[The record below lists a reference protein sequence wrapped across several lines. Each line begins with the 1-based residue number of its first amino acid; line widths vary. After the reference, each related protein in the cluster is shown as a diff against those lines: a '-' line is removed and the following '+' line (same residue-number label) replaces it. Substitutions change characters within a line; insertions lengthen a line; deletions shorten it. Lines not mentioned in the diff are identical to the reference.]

1 MPLSVA
7 LFRYHTRLDFIQ
19 NQARSLFSISQL
31 KIYTSGLFRFV
42 FIFIIY
48 SAQSFSGQV
57 GSDVA
62 AVSADVSEE
71 QKTTSLEQEPGL
83 VAKQKPAVTFDI
95 WEYRIAGNTL
105 LSQTMLERSL
115 APYLGPDKSSTV
127 INDAA
132 DALERLYKDNGYPTI
147 FVDIPAQD
155 VVAGV
160 VKLQIN
166 AGEISR
172 LRITGA
178 DYFTLSGLR
187 EKVPS
192 LQTGQSIH
200 MPSVQEDINRLH
212 SYSPDLQAVPILK
225 AGREPGSMEIELRVK
240 DELPLHGSLELNN
253 HYSANTTE
261 LRLEG
266 NISYDN
272 LWQKFHSLKIIG
284 QVSPENTEEVRAL
297 VINYIMPVNDDKNR
311 LAFYTVKSDS
321 DISAVGGLAVIGKG
335 NIYGVRYVV
344 PLDGSRS
351 WMHST
356 TLGMD
361 YKNVED
367 LVNLT
372 GGVQIKTPIEY
383 VVSNASYSG
392 TSLAEESTTRFN
404 ATVKFGIRG
413 ANSRGEFEDK
423 RFKANPDFIYFRG
436 DISRTD
442 MLPADIN
449 IESNIKLQLAGS
461 PLISNEQFTAGG
473 YLTVRGYLESQL
485 LGDNGASAGVEFFS
499 PRLFRSKNNS
509 WRTRFLVF
517 GEAALV
523 ETLEPLPGQERQS
536 SIYSAGAGLRVTKSK
551 HLIVKLDWAYPLR
564 TAGDEASGTLVSKG
578 DNRLVFSLAYSF

>member
-1 MPLSVA
+1 M
-7 LFRYHTRLDFIQ
+7 RLDFIQ
-19 NQARSLFSISQL
+19 NQAGSLFSIAQL
-31 KIYTSGLFRFV
+31 KTYISILFRLV
-42 FIFIIY
+42 FIFVLY
-48 SAQSFSGQV
+48 STPSFSAQA
-57 GSDVA
+57 GSDSVVA
-62 AVSADVSEE
+62 SDAVPVDKTAAASEPAQGNVIAE
-71 QKTTSLEQEPGL
+71 
-83 VAKQKPAVTFDI
+83 KPEVTFDI
-95 WEYRIAGNTL
+95 WEYRVSGNTL
-105 LSQTMLERSL
+105 LSQNLLERSL
-115 APYLGPDKSSTV
+115 APYLGPNKSSSV

-178 DYFTLSGLR
+178 DYFTLSSLR

-200 MPSVQEDINRLH
+200 MPSVQEDISRLH
-212 SYSPDLQAVPILK
+212 AYSPDLQAVPILK
-225 AGREPGSMEIELRVK
+225 AGRDPGTMEIELRVK
-240 DELPLHGSLELNN
+240 DKLPLHGSLELNN

-266 NISYDN
+266 SISYDN

-344 PLDGSRS
+344 PLERSRA
-351 WMHST
+351 WIHST
-356 TLGMD
+356 TLGLD

-367 LVNLT
+367 LVNLS
-372 GGVQIKTPIEY
+372 GGAQIKTPIQY

-392 TSLAEESTTRFN
+392 TSLAEASTTRFN
-404 ATVKFGIRG
+404 AMIKFGIRG

-442 MLPADIN
+442 MLPADVN
-449 IESNIKLQLAGS
+449 IKSNIKLQLAGS

-485 LGDNGASAGVEFFS
+485 LGDNGASAGFELLS
-499 PRLFRSKNNS
+499 PRLFRSENNS

-564 TAGDEASGTLVSKG
+564 TAGDAASGTLVSKG

>member
-1 MPLSVA
+1 M
-7 LFRYHTRLDFIQ
+7 FHT
-19 NQARSLFSISQL
+19 S
-31 KIYTSGLFRFV
+31 KIKKT
-42 FIFIIY
+42 FIIFFTITSVLVIPVVNVY
-48 SAQSFSGQV
+48 AQDKVETS
-57 GSDVA
+57 
-62 AVSADVSEE
+62 AVSSDASKNENKAAKKKTLFDV
-71 QKTTSLEQEPGL
+71 
-83 VAKQKPAVTFDI
+83 
-95 WEYRIAGNTL
+95 WEYRVAGNTL
-105 LSQTMLERSL
+105 LSQTIIERSL
-115 APYLGPDKSSTV
+115 APYLGPDKPSSV

-132 DALERLYKDNGYPTI
+132 DALEQLYKDNGYPTI

-166 AGEISR
+166 AGKISR

-178 DYFTLSGLR
+178 DYFTLSSIK

-192 LQTGQSIH
+192 LRAGQSIH

-225 AGREPGSMEIELRVK
+225 AGKEPGTMEIELRVK
-240 DELPLHGSLELNN
+240 DKLPLHGSLELNN
-253 HYSANTTE
+253 HYSANTSE

-266 NISYDN
+266 SISYDN

-297 VINYIMPVNDDKNR
+297 VVNYIMPVNDDKNR
-311 LAFYTVKSDS
+311 LAFYAVKSDS

-335 NIYGVRYVV
+335 NIYGTRYVI
-344 PLDGSRS
+344 PLQRS
-351 WMHST
+351 KTWLHSAT
-356 TLGMD
+356 FGLD

-372 GGVQIKTPIEY
+372 AGLQIKTPIQY
-383 VVSNASYSG
+383 VVTNASYSA
-392 TSLAEESTTRFN
+392 TSLAASSTMRYN
-404 ATVKFGIRG
+404 AALKFGIRG

-436 DISRTD
+436 DIGRSD
-442 MLPADIN
+442 MLPLDIN
-449 IESNIKLQLAGS
+449 IESNLKLQLAAS

-485 LGDNGASAGVEFFS
+485 LGDNGMSAGMEISS
-499 PRLFRSKNNS
+499 PKIFRSKNNT
-509 WRTRFLVF
+509 WRTRLLAFTEGAF
-517 GEAALV
+517 V
-523 ETLEPLPGQERQS
+523 ETLQPLPGQERQT
-536 SIYSAGAGLRVTKSK
+536 SIYSAGVGLRVTKSK

-564 TAGDEASGTLVSKG
+564 TAGDKASGTLITKG
-578 DNRLVFSLAYSF
+578 DSRFVFSLATAF